1 VDIGAKREIYD
12 LIVHLA
18 SQGLGCVVVSSEMP
32 ELLGICHRIL
42 VMRDHRLAGELSQ
55 SEMSE
60 QRVMALAAGV
70 L

>member
-1 VDIGAKREIYD
+1 
-12 LIVHLA
+12 LA

-55 SEMSE
+55 AEMSE